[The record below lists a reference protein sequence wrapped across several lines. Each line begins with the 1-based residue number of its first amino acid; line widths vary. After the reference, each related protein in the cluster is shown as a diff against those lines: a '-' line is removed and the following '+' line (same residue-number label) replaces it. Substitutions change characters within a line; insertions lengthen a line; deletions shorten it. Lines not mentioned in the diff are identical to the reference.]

1 MLFRGEG
8 RLVLYSHI
16 HAKRLAILN
25 AMATT
30 LRHGGPIP
38 NIQSC
43 GVAPFSATRAAGEKR
58 KPPMNVRLDG
68 ALARRTLVLALL
80 LLWPLILFGRPS
92 YISDSAS
99 YLKGGRVAVEFV
111 TAKLFPGAPQ
121 APAPVAGPSAAK
133 APNSPVA
140 PSFHEAPKGARSVTY
155 SVAAYLLRWPGIDM
169 TALALVQIVCAAFI
183 AAVTLGVLGVTGW
196 GRFLAVG
203 AVLAFATPLALSCAY
218 AIPDVFSGFVIAT
231 LILMSLFLDRM
242 SVGVRLV
249 TAALTIFSVTA
260 HASVPPLAMGMVI
273 VGGAILLIG
282 RRFGLARPR
291 WAWAWLIV
299 PPALGLIA
307 NTAIGFVAFGEVS
320 VAAKRFPTALTRS
333 VVDGPARWYL
343 EKHCATEHYAV
354 CEVFGTHIP
363 STIND
368 FLFYKWGLNGRAT
381 PEQMDRIRA
390 EEAEIVMKAALEYPG
405 YEAYNLS
412 RNILRQLFRYDLGKS
427 RFKERLALDAEGTPQ
442 LVLSGRQMQPVMVMV
457 GMLNNIVLVLCIG
470 WVALNLKRL
479 DNRER
484 FTTLLVVAGLVGNAT
499 IVVAFSSL
507 ASRYQA
513 RVIWVLPL
521 FLLGMAAAHY
531 RNKSAKARQPETG
544 KGEAAG

>member
-1 MLFRGEG
+1 MRVG
-8 RLVLYSHI
+8 
-16 HAKRLAILN
+16 
-25 AMATT
+25 
-30 LRHGGPIP
+30 
-38 NIQSC
+38 
-43 GVAPFSATRAAGEKR
+43 
-58 KPPMNVRLDG
+58 LDG
-68 ALARRTLVLALL
+68 TLARRTLVLALL

-99 YLKGGRVAVEFV
+99 YLKGGKVAVEFV
-111 TAKLFPGAPQ
+111 ASKLSPSSPEV
-121 APAPVAGPSAAK
+121 PTSSAGPSAAK
-133 APNSPVA
+133 ASNSPGA
-140 PSFHEAPKGARSVTY
+140 PGFREAPKGARSVTY

-169 TALALVQIVCAAFI
+169 TALALVQILCAAFI
-183 AAVTLGVLGVTGW
+183 GAVTLGVLGVVSW

-203 AVLAFATPLALSCAY
+203 AILAFATPLALSCAFVV
-218 AIPDVFSGFVIAT
+218 PDVFSGFVIAT
-231 LILMSLFLDRM
+231 LILMALFLDRL
-242 SVGVRLV
+242 SVGARLV
-249 TAALTIFSVTA
+249 TGGITAFAVTA
-260 HASVPPLAMGMVI
+260 HPSIPPLALGM
-273 VGGAILLIG
+273 AILGLVIMLVS
-282 RRFGLARPR
+282 RRFGLVRPR
-291 WAWAWLIV
+291 WGWAWMIV

-307 NTAIGFVAFGEVS
+307 NTAIGYVAFGEVS

-354 CEVFGTHIP
+354 CEVFGTQIP

-427 RFKERLALDAEGTPQ
+427 RFKEELALDANGVPE
-442 LVLSGRQMQPVMVMV
+442 LVLSNRQAQPVMVAV
-457 GMLNNIVLVLCIG
+457 AMLNNIVLILCIA
-470 WVALNLKRL
+470 WAVLNWKRP

-484 FTTLLVVAGLVGNAT
+484 FTVFLVIAGLVGNAT

-531 RNKSAKARQPETG
+531 RNNGRRGVTADDGPR
-544 KGEAAG
+544 

>member
-1 MLFRGEG
+1 MRVG
-8 RLVLYSHI
+8 
-16 HAKRLAILN
+16 
-25 AMATT
+25 
-30 LRHGGPIP
+30 
-38 NIQSC
+38 
-43 GVAPFSATRAAGEKR
+43 
-58 KPPMNVRLDG
+58 LDG
-68 ALARRTLVLALL
+68 TLARRTLVLALL

-99 YLKGGRVAVEFV
+99 YLKGGKVAVEFV
-111 TAKLFPGAPQ
+111 ASKLSPSSPEV
-121 APAPVAGPSAAK
+121 PTSSAGPSAAK
-133 APNSPVA
+133 ASNSPGA
-140 PSFHEAPKGARSVTY
+140 PGFREAATGARSVNY

-169 TALALVQIVCAAFI
+169 TALALVQILCAAFI
-183 AAVTLGVLGVTGW
+183 GAVTLGVLGVVTW

-203 AVLAFATPLALSCAY
+203 AILAFATPLALSCAFVV
-218 AIPDVFSGFVIAT
+218 PDVFSGFVIAT
-231 LILMSLFLDRM
+231 LILMALFLDRL
-242 SVGVRLV
+242 SVGARLV
-249 TAALTIFSVTA
+249 TGGITAFAVTA
-260 HASVPPLAMGMVI
+260 HPSIPPLALGM
-273 VGGAILLIG
+273 AILGLVIMLVS
-282 RRFGLARPR
+282 RRFGLVRPR
-291 WAWAWLIV
+291 WGWAWMIV

-307 NTAIGFVAFGEVS
+307 NTAIGYVAFGEVS

-354 CEVFGTHIP
+354 CEVFGTQIP

-427 RFKERLALDAEGTPQ
+427 RFKEELALDANGVPE
-442 LVLSGRQMQPVMVMV
+442 LVLSNRQAQPVMVAV
-457 GMLNNIVLVLCIG
+457 AMLNNIVLILCIA
-470 WVALNLKRL
+470 WAVLNWKRP

-484 FTTLLVVAGLVGNAT
+484 FTVFLVIAGLVGNAT

-531 RNKSAKARQPETG
+531 RNNGRRGVTADDGPR
-544 KGEAAG
+544 

>member
-1 MLFRGEG
+1 MRVG
-8 RLVLYSHI
+8 
-16 HAKRLAILN
+16 
-25 AMATT
+25 
-30 LRHGGPIP
+30 
-38 NIQSC
+38 
-43 GVAPFSATRAAGEKR
+43 
-58 KPPMNVRLDG
+58 LDG
-68 ALARRTLVLALL
+68 ALARRALVLALL

-99 YLKGGRVAVEFV
+99 YLKGGKVAVEFV
-111 TAKLFPGAPQ
+111 ASKLSPSAPQ
-121 APAPVAGPSAAK
+121 APASAAAPSAAK
-133 APNSPVA
+133 VSDSPGAPG
-140 PSFHEAPKGARSVTY
+140 FHEAPKGARSVAY

-169 TALALVQIVCAAFI
+169 TALALVQILCAAFI
-183 AAVTLGVLGVTGW
+183 GAVTLGVLGVATW

-203 AVLAFATPLALSCAY
+203 AILAFATPLALSCAFVV
-218 AIPDVFSGFVIAT
+218 PDVFSGFVIAT
-231 LILMSLFLDRM
+231 LILMALFLDRL

-249 TAALTIFSVTA
+249 TGGITAFAVTA
-260 HASVPPLAMGMVI
+260 HPSIPPLALGM
-273 VGGAILLIG
+273 AILGLVIMLVS
-282 RRFGLARPR
+282 RRFGLVRPR
-291 WAWAWLIV
+291 WGWAWMIV

-307 NTAIGFVAFGEVS
+307 NTAIGYVAFGEVS

-354 CEVFGTHIP
+354 CEVFGTQIP

-427 RFKERLALDAEGTPQ
+427 RFKEELALDAKGVPE
-442 LVLSGRQMQPVMVMV
+442 LVLSGRQAQPFMIAV
-457 GMLNNIVLVLCIG
+457 GMLNNIVLVLCIA
-470 WVALNLKRL
+470 WAILNRKRL

-484 FTTLLVVAGLVGNAT
+484 FTVFLVIAGLVGNAT

-531 RNKSAKARQPETG
+531 RNKGRQGATADDGPR
-544 KGEAAG
+544 